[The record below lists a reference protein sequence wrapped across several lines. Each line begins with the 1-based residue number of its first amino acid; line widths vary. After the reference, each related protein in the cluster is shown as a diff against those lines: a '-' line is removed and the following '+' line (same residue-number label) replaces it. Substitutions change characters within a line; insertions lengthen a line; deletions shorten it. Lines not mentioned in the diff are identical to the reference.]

1 MFESYKV
8 DLDKPVVMTCGGA
21 VVAPL
26 VGVAGFIATGKMWPV
41 YDVSLLVVMLRLVH
55 NRTQSPTQLMHG

>member
-1 MFESYKV
+1 MFESYKI

-26 VGVAGFIATGKMWPV
+26 ICVAGFLATEKIWPV
-41 YDVSLLVVMLRLVH
+41 YDVSPIAVILRLVH
-55 NRTQSPTQLMHG
+55 NKIQPLF